1 MRCCDERSVRVTAV
15 TCPIVEPLRPRS
27 FPRFV
32 ESTFDPSRRPGAST
46 QPAIGSVCAI
56 EDILGVQERWMVLL
70 RATRPAR
77 EEARQRRKYAQVR
90 LLQIAEAESDVMRL
104 SRVPQ
109 VQTHCSLMKL

>member
-1 MRCCDERSVRVTAV
+1 
-15 TCPIVEPLRPRS
+15 
-27 FPRFV
+27 
-32 ESTFDPSRRPGAST
+32 
-46 QPAIGSVCAI
+46 
-56 EDILGVQERWMVLL
+56 MVLL
-70 RATRPAR
+70 RASRPAR